1 MTNIFFEIHGDLP
14 REGPGDEASTAR
26 ALDLVRGMPA
36 KPAILDVGCGPGAQ
50 TLVQARLTGG
60 MVTAV
65 DNHAPFLDDLRGR
78 AARAGLAE
86 RIQTV
91 NASMFDMPFD
101 EASFDLIWS
110 EGAIYQMGFDNGLR
124 SWRRFLRPRGWIA
137 VTEAT
142 WLKKDP
148 PAELFDFWQARYPA
162 IRSIDENLAA
172 IRDDGYD
179 LAGHFVIPDS
189 SWWDMY
195 YVPILEKL
203 PRLREKYRSD
213 AEALGVLDEHD
224 LEIDF
229 FKRYSAY
236 YGYVFFVMKRA
247 D

>member
-1 MTNIFFEIHGDLP
+1 MTNIFFEIHSGLP

-36 KPAILDVGCGPGAQ
+36 KPTILDVGCGPGAQ
-50 TLVQARLTGG
+50 TLVLARLTGG

-91 NASMFDMPFD
+91 NASMFDMPP
-101 EASFDLIWS
+101 
-110 EGAIYQMGFDNGLR
+110 G
-124 SWRRFLRPRGWIA
+124 
-137 VTEAT
+137 
-142 WLKKDP
+142 
-148 PAELFDFWQARYPA
+148 YPA
-162 IRSIDENLAA
+162 IGSIDENLAA